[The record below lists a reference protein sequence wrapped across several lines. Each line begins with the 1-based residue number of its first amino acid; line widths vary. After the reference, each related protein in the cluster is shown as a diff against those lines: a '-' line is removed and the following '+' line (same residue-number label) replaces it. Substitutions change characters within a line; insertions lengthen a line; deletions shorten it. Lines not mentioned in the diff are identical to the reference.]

1 VPRVLLVEDNPG
13 DAELVRHRFR
23 GVRGGPCEVETAE
36 SLEEG
41 LAAYRADR
49 HDLVFLD
56 LNLPDSR
63 GLETVDAFRAQV
75 ADAPLVVLTGTDD
88 LDVAVEAIRRGADD
102 YMVKG
107 ELSSEQL
114 TRTLRYAVERR
125 RMILSLDKERR
136 TVATLQDVGAT
147 LASELER
154 EPLVQKITD
163 LATRLVGAAF
173 GAFFHTVSSPDGAT
187 LSLYAL
193 SGARRADFERL
204 GLPRATCL
212 LGPTIGGE
220 GVVRIDDVRLDPRF
234 GRTGPHHGMPPGH
247 LPVVSY
253 LAVPV
258 CLRSGKQVG
267 GLLFGHPERG
277 KFTPEHEALTLGVA
291 AWASVAMDNA
301 HLYEAALHAT
311 RSRENLL
318 QVVSHDLRN
327 HVSTMQMG
335 LQLLRRSLPPE
346 EIKRI
351 EAFERATSTM
361 RRMLEDLVD
370 LAAMEKGVLSVA
382 PALVDVRELL
392 EEAHELLA
400 PAIDRKGIALD
411 WRSGEAGV
419 MVWADSERIQ
429 QVLGNLVGNAL
440 KFTPRGGRI
449 AVSTVARDA
458 ELEVAVQDTGPG
470 IPEEDQA
477 RIFDRFYRGARPSGH
492 GAGLGLAI
500 ARALIEA
507 HRGRIWVESRV
518 GAGTV
523 MRFVLPRTA
532 PGGM

>member
-1 VPRVLLVEDNPG
+1 MPRVLLVEDNPG
-13 DAELVRHRFR
+13 DAELVRHHCRS
-23 GVRGGPCEVETAE
+23 VRGSLCEVETAE

-41 LAAYRADR
+41 LASYRAQH

-63 GLETVDAFRAQV
+63 GLETIDAFRAEV
-75 ADAPLVVLTGTDD
+75 ADVPLVVLTGTDD

-125 RMILSLDKERR
+125 RMIASLDKERR
-136 TVATLQDVGAT
+136 TVAMLQDVGAA

-154 EPLVQKITD
+154 GPLVQKITD

-173 GAFFHTVSSPDGAT
+173 GAFFQTVSSPDGPA

-193 SGARRADFERL
+193 SGAAQADFAKL

-212 LGPTIGGE
+212 LGPTIRGE
-220 GVVRIDDVRLDPRF
+220 GVIRIDDVRLDPRF
-234 GRTGPHHGMPPGH
+234 GRMGPHHGMPPGH

-258 CLRSGKQVG
+258 CLRSGKPVG
-267 GLLFGHPERG
+267 GLFFGHPERG
-277 KFTPEHEALTLGVA
+277 KFTAEHEALTVGVA

-301 HLYEAALHAT
+301 DLYEAALHAT

-318 QVVSHDLRN
+318 HVVSHDLRN

-346 EIKRI
+346 GIKRI
-351 EAFERATSTM
+351 EAVERATSTM

-370 LAAMEKGVLSVA
+370 LAAIEKGVLSVT
-382 PALVDVRELL
+382 PAQVDARELL
-392 EEAHELLA
+392 EEAHALLA
-400 PAIDRKGIALD
+400 PSIDRKGITLE
-411 WRSGEAGV
+411 WRSGESGV
-419 MVWADSERIQ
+419 TVWADGERIQ

-440 KFTPRGGRI
+440 KFTLPGGTI

-458 ELEVAVQDTGPG
+458 ELEVAVKDTGPG

-477 RIFDRFYRGARPSGH
+477 RIFDRFYRGAQPSGH

-500 ARALIEA
+500 ARALVEA
-507 HRGRIWVESRV
+507 NGGRIWVESRV

-523 MRFVLPRTA
+523 MRFVLPRARPAT
-532 PGGM
+532 P